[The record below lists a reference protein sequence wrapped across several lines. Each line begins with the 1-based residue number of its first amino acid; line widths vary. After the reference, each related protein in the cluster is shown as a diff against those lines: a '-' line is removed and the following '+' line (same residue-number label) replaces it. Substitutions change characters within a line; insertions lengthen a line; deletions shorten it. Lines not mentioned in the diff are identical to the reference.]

1 MIDLHCHLL
10 PNIDDGPKSWEES
23 IEMVSIAHQDGIK
36 GAVTTPH
43 WIQGTNWQPD
53 SSTVKK
59 MVNELNV
66 KLEGEGIDFKVYPG
80 MEIGITTNLADLVSS
95 GEILTLAEGNYL
107 LLEIPYY
114 SLPLGMEEIISGL
127 RAIGKTAI
135 LAHPERCK
143 EFQGSPGRILDLIDL
158 GALVQITAGSLCGD
172 FGDQA
177 KKCALEFARLGALDI
192 ISSDAHSTGRRR
204 PIVSKALRILENEIG
219 AQMVDTVIDNTY
231 KVIGCI
237 VPTQG

>member
-36 GAVTTPH
+36 AAVTTPH
-43 WIQGTNWQPD
+43 WIQGTNYQPN
-53 SSTVKK
+53 SKTVKK
-59 MVNELNV
+59 MVKELNI
-66 KLEGEGIDFKVYPG
+66 KLEDEGIDFKVYPG
-80 MEIGITTNLADLVSS
+80 MEIGITTNLPDLLNS
-95 GEILTLAEGNYL
+95 GDIITLAEGNYL

-114 SLPLGMEEIISGL
+114 SLPFGMEEIISGL

-135 LAHPERCK
+135 LAHPERSK
-143 EFQGSPGRILDLIDL
+143 ELQENPQRILDLIDL
-158 GALVQITAGSLCGD
+158 GVLVQITASSLCGD

-177 KKCALEFARLGALDI
+177 RKCALEFARLGALDI
-192 ISSDAHSTGRRR
+192 VSSDAHSTTRRP

-219 AQMVDTVIDNTY
+219 AQMVDTIIDNTY

-237 VPTQG
+237 VPTQR

>member
-23 IEMVSIAHQDGIK
+23 IEMVSIARQDGIK
-36 GAVTTPH
+36 GTVTTPH

-53 SSTVKK
+53 SEIVKE
-59 MVNELNV
+59 MVKELNI
-66 KLEGEGIDFKVYPG
+66 KLEGEGIDFKVYSG
-80 MEIGITTNLADLVSS
+80 MEIGITTNIVDLVSS

-107 LLEIPYY
+107 LLETPHF
-114 SLPLGMEEIISGL
+114 SLPFGMEEIISGL
-127 RAIGKTAI
+127 RAIGKTTI

-143 EFQGSPGRILDLIDL
+143 ELQENPRRVLDLIAL
-158 GALVQITAGSLCGD
+158 GALVQITASSLWGD

-177 KKCALEFARLGALDI
+177 RKCALEFARLGALDI
-192 ISSDAHSTGRRR
+192 VSSDAHSTERRR
-204 PIVSKALRILENEIG
+204 PIVSKGLRILEDEIG
-219 AQMVDTVIDNTY
+219 TQMVDTMIDNSY
-231 KVIGCI
+231 NIIGCN